1 MKILPVGTELF
12 HEKGQTDGQTYRK
25 TGKRKDRRREDRQV

>member
-12 HEKGQTDGQTYRK
+12 LAQRQMDGQTYRK
-25 TGKRKDRRREDRQV
+25 RGKRKDRQREDRKL